1 MKNKGKRTLRNIGIG
16 AHIDAGKTTLT
27 ERILYFTGVIHRMG
41 EVHDGNTIMDFM
53 EEERDRGIT
62 IQAAAT
68 QTEWTRDDEVYHL
81 NIIDTPGHVDFTI
94 EVERSLRVLDGLV
107 ILFSAVHGVEPQSET
122 VWRQANR
129 HQVARVAFINKMDLP
144 GAYYESVIEQMQK
157 RLACTPLLV
166 QIPIGEEEFFEGVI
180 DLVHMRAIIW
190 QEEEFSISDIPPTLE
205 ETASQARQAMLE
217 QLAEY
222 DEAIFL
228 KIFDAPESITIMEIE
243 TAIRQTTIT
252 QQLIPVLLGSAY
264 KNKGVQ
270 PLLDAICTYLPAPDD
285 IHTISGKHPKTEETI
300 NLQRNSEAPFSALIF
315 KIALDDQH
323 RKMAF
328 FRVYTGQASFG
339 QQVLNTNSGNR
350 ERLINLYRLNGEKR
364 IKLQE
369 VVAGDIAAL
378 ANVKNLKTGD
388 TLCTPEAPIILENII
403 SPEPVISM
411 VVEARSSQDLDKL
424 EIALEQLETED
435 PSMHVIEDP
444 DSGKTLISG
453 MGELHLDVLAHRLR
467 DNFKIEIK
475 LGKPEVN
482 YKEILTTPIDYSYE
496 YERLVPEPL
505 QAAISISLGPADP
518 DFLESDS
525 FKSGKTAM
533 QFESQLPPKA
543 LPLIYI
549 QQIQQSFER
558 MMLSGVIA
566 GLPLHSMKVTLK
578 EAQTFEHSNELA
590 FDLCARNTFRR
601 AAPQATPILIEPIMS
616 LEINCPEE
624 HIGKIMGDLNRRR
637 GQPQGM
643 EPRVGY
649 SIIRAQAPLAELFGY
664 AAKIRTLSTGRA
676 SASVTFS
683 HYAPMQESFA
693 NKLLEERKG
702 FVL

>member
-1 MKNKGKRTLRNIGIG
+1 MKNKDRRVLRNIGIG

-68 QTEWTRDDEVYHL
+68 QTDWTWGEQDYSL

-107 ILFSAVHGVEPQSET
+107 VLFSAVHGVEPQSET

-129 HQVARVAFINKMDLP
+129 HKVPRIAFINKMDLP
-144 GAYYESVIEQMQK
+144 GAYYEAVIEQMEK
-157 RLACTPLLV
+157 RLGCTPLLL
-166 QIPIGEEEFFEGVI
+166 QIPIGEEEFFEGLV
-180 DLVHMRAIIW
+180 DLVHMKAMVWDGEAYSTIAIPSELM
-190 QEEEFSISDIPPTLE
+190 EE
-205 ETASQARQAMLE
+205 AGKARLAMLE

-228 KIFDAPESITIMEIE
+228 KIFDEPENITTADIE
-243 TAIRQTTIT
+243 SAIRQTTIT
-252 QQLIPVLLGSAY
+252 QQLIPVMLGSAY

-270 PLLDAICTYLPAPDD
+270 PLLDAICAYFPAPEDLG
-285 IHTISGKHPKTEETI
+285 TISGKHPHTGKDVSLE
-300 NLQRNSEAPFSALIF
+300 RNDEAPFTALVF
-315 KIALDDQH
+315 KIALDAQH

-328 FRVYTGQASFG
+328 FRVYSGQAQFG
-339 QQVLNTNSGNR
+339 QQMLNTNTGHK

-364 IKLQE
+364 IKVEELQ
-369 VVAGDIAAL
+369 AGDIAAM
-378 ANVKNLKTGD
+378 ANVKNINTGD
-388 TLCTPEAPIILENII
+388 TLCSPKHPVVLENII
-403 SPEPVISM
+403 TPEPVISM
-411 VVEARSSQDLDKL
+411 VVEAKTSQDLDKL
-424 EIALEQLETED
+424 EVALQQLEAED
-435 PSMHVIEDP
+435 PSMHVIEDE

-467 DNFKIEIK
+467 DEFKVEVN

-482 YKEILTTPIDYSYE
+482 YKEMLTQSIDFSYE
-496 YERLVPEPL
+496 YERQLPEPL
-505 QAAISISLGPADP
+505 QAAISINIGPADP
-518 DFLESDS
+518 DFLESDT
-525 FKSGKTAM
+525 FKSGKKTL
-533 QFESQLPPKA
+533 QFESELPPKA
-543 LPLIYI
+543 LPPIYVEHI
-549 QQIQQSFER
+549 ERSFQW

-566 GLPLHSMKVTLK
+566 GLPLHSMKVVLK
-578 EAQTFEHSNELA
+578 GAQVFEHSNELA
-590 FDLCARNTFRR
+590 FDLCTRNTYRR
-601 AAPQATPILIEPIMS
+601 AAPKTAPILIEPIMS

-693 NKLLEERKG
+693 NKLLEKRKG
-702 FVL
+702 FML